1 MSKLNRYYRKALN
14 TGDLERLISTLN
26 IIKFSKTTAFTG
38 CTEKIRGGGGD
49 FDTSNVAGPDIV
61 RIIGQLIY
69 PVGQLETDTRE
80 GITYVRMNYS
90 TGISIDKNHL
100 FVDRGKWGEN
110 DFSMNSI
117 CSGDHYNQI
126 RNNWG

>member
-14 TGDLERLISTLN
+14 TSNIERLISTLN

-38 CTEKIRGGGGD
+38 CTGAIRGGGEE
-49 FDTSNVAGPDIV
+49 FDTASDAGPDIV
-61 RIIGQLIY
+61 RIIGQLVY
-69 PVGQLETDTRE
+69 PVGQLETVTSR

-110 DFSMNSI
+110 DYSMNSI

-126 RNNWG
+126 HNN